1 MTVHSILIRVLG
13 LLMIL
18 LSSCGNNKPLD
29 MESTTQT
36 MYFNA
41 KIFTVNP
48 QQTWADA
55 MLIDNG
61 LILAIG
67 SKDDVVTIADK
78 NVNEVDL
85 DGKFVMPGIHDVHM
99 HPLEASSSNFDFI
112 ISDEVEDPELYYN
125 DVLAASN
132 SKPGNGWLLGWGHY
146 IHTVVEAERNP
157 KEILD
162 EVSLTRPIA
171 IMEQTSH
178 SLWVN
183 SKALEIASISIDSE
197 NPVGGVIMRDENDE
211 PDGILVDNAG
221 NVLLDIVLQPSQ
233 ESEQN
238 DYDGMVTFGFPE
250 LAKHGITS
258 FSDARTYWKR
268 NHHLTW
274 QKLANDGQLTARAN
288 LGIWVYPADEDET
301 QIDQI
306 KALYENNSN
315 DLLRSNQI
323 KVYIDGIVPNTT
335 AAMHSEYKFD
345 MFGEATNNG
354 VNYLTQERLEKYITA
369 LEPLGYDFHIHAIG
383 NRGIHEALN
392 AIENSSSGTGR
403 HRITHCEIV
412 DTEDLPR
419 FASLNV
425 TADCQVAGDFTNP
438 DQWHENDDFI
448 DAHLSNNLVPIKSL
462 LENGAR
468 ITLSSDWDV
477 SNLNPFVGIQNAVTR
492 APQNITLE
500 EAIEAYTIHAAYT
513 MRQEDKVGSL
523 EVGKEADFIVL
534 NQNIMEIPVS
544 SISTTKVISTY
555 LQGEKVF

>member
-1 MTVHSILIRVLG
+1 
-13 LLMIL
+13 
-18 LSSCGNNKPLD
+18 